1 MFRFLKSLLT
11 WALFFF
17 GAVVIVAL
25 AVQWWP
31 VEKPAAQTL
40 KFNHESCEYS
50 VELSPREWDVKP
62 YIVDT
67 YAPVK
72 SGRTPEA
79 YLHFLANWSFGHL
92 YDPAV
97 CTRTGDGDGHG
108 QTADGLRV
116 HYETVQCRP
125 EKQTVFSGPP
135 GQYRL
140 YGTLEGR
147 GISLGAGLYA
157 DNKEALEKYRSQL
170 VAVMATLKLQTCKSD
185 LAFVR

>member
-17 GAVVIVAL
+17 GVVVMVAL
-25 AVQWWP
+25 ALQWWP
-31 VEKPAAQTL
+31 SEKPAAQTL
-40 KFNHESCEYS
+40 KFNQESCEYS
-50 VELSPREWDVKP
+50 VELSPREWEVKP
-62 YIVDT
+62 YITNT

-79 YLHFLANWSFGHL
+79 YLHFLANWSLGHL